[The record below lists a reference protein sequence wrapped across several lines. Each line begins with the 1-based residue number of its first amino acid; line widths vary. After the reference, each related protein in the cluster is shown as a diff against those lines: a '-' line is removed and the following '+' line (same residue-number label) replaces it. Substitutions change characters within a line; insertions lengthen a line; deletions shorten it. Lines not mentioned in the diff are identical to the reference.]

1 MVFSHRGL
9 QSLMGP
15 GQRHRHRGASSVAT
29 LCPVQSLGPINT
41 SHSLRGGGGRVRP
54 ARGTRHGRA
63 RWAGRPGY
71 MCRFMCS
78 ARWSEREKARS
89 QRWHWNGRWPVCLR

>member
-1 MVFSHRGL
+1 MVSSHRGL

-15 GQRHRHRGASSVAT
+15 GRQRRHRGASSVAT
-29 LCPVQSLGPINT
+29 LCPVQSLRPNKYQVTVCEGAASVRRVGPAT
-41 SHSLRGGGGRVRP
+41 
-54 ARGTRHGRA
+54 AA
-63 RWAGRPGY
+63 CEWAGRPGY

-89 QRWHWNGRWPVCLR
+89 HRWHWKGRWPVCLR